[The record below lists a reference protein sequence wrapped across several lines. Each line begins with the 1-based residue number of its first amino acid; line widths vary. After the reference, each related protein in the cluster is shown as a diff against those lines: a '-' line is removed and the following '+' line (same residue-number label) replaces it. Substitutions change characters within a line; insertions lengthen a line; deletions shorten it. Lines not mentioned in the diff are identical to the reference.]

1 MSTRLLWTALLVT
14 AIAGQS
20 RADVPAGPRGCVPP
34 EVTRTLQSYFDQSRQ
49 QSERLQRLYKS
60 MAARG
65 KDDLHALLESE
76 DQEQRLMAAY
86 VGGDRGLPWFKEFLA
101 MLTDPVDVV
110 RQSARRGLII
120 LSFLA
125 LNPDEVSAVDPAGK
139 TRQPSAVVDQ
149 NLCAPV
155 DFGPP
160 SGASLSAQR
169 KAITQWIEWW
179 AESRPVLGRGNG
191 QQRFPSEFDADI
203 ELRHLAMPFLKADAD
218 RRKELAAFY
227 RDAEGSGYSEA
238 LAVAIAQSSEDARDE
253 LREALAT
260 RMSRVTDETLRRR
273 LDDRLPEVRRA
284 ALLELVRRENKAH
297 VSRMTELLL
306 DTEPAVWQAAHAGL
320 CQLSGQDFGPKADAT
335 RDERAQ
341 AVSRWEKWWRSKGT
355 SAK

>member
-1 MSTRLLWTALLVT
+1 MSTRLLWTALLVAAT
-14 AIAGQS
+14 AGQS
-20 RADVPAGPRGCVPP
+20 RADVPGGPRGCVPTD
-34 EVTRTLQSYFDQSRQ
+34 VTKALQNYFEQSRQ
-49 QSERLQRLYKS
+49 QSERLQRLYKTMS
-60 MAARG
+60 TRG
-65 KDDLHALLESE
+65 KDDLHASLESE

-86 VGGDRGLPWFKEFLA
+86 VAGDRGLPWYKEFMA

-125 LNPDEVSAVDPAGK
+125 MNPDEVSTVDPAGK

-169 KAITQWIEWW
+169 KAIAQWIEWW
-179 AESRPVLGRGNG
+179 AETRPVLGRGNG
-191 QQRFPSEFDADI
+191 QQRFPTEFDADA
-203 ELRHLAMPFLKADAD
+203 ELRHLSAPFLKADSD
-218 RRKELAAFY
+218 RRKELAAQY
-227 RDAEGSGYSEA
+227 RDAEGSGYSEV
-238 LAVAIAQSSEDARDE
+238 LAVAIAQSSEDSKDE
-253 LREALAT
+253 LREALGV
-260 RMSRVTDETLRRR
+260 RMTRVTDETLRRR

-284 ALLELVRRENKAH
+284 ALLALVRRENKAH
-297 VSRMTELLL
+297 VSRMTELLR
-306 DTEPAVWQAAHAGL
+306 DADPAVWQAAHAGL

-341 AVSRWEKWWRSKGT
+341 AVSRWDKWWRAKGT
-355 SAK
+355 GGK